1 MRETP
6 LVITEHRCP
15 CGARRNKS
23 SRLCRKCSARAR
35 WSRRRAWRSSKI
47 SARNRTGKK

>member
-1 MRETP
+1 MRSIP
-6 LVITEHRCP
+6 PAITEHCCS

-35 WSRRRAWRSSKI
+35 WHHRKAWRSSKSSVI
-47 SARNRTGKK
+47 CNTGKK

>member
-1 MRETP
+1 MRKTP

-23 SRLCRKCSARAR
+23 NRLCRKCSARAR
-35 WSRRRAWRSSKI
+35 WYRRRAWRSSKT
-47 SARNRTGKK
+47 SVRYRTAKK